1 MEFSDADH
9 GFRARFLEP
18 KFEPES
24 FVQSIAS
31 KSIGSTD
38 LTNMKRR
45 MHLISSEAK
54 TELKQNVYRNHTK
67 FIETAKEVSSLESE
81 VYQLHSLLADEKQ
94 LLNTVKELLNVEN
107 KTNSS
112 DTSDNESWET
122 LLHHCQ
128 SLGLV
133 SVNSDRRLIHSGK
146 LLEVKLENIS
156 TKPQS
161 KGHSST
167 KLPASYVTH
176 QCYGLLF
183 SDCFIVAKS
192 SNIRTATAYDVDQ
205 VIKLHQPL
213 SGINNNRNNDQSK
226 QIQSSAIQIINVKDD
241 VLRNSFSI
249 KHDLETHTF
258 MCENAQS
265 KKHWMEM
272 FESALYP
279 RQRRGSL
286 LHTDRLSA
294 SPSSITLS
302 PSAND
307 RSSVPQQQ
315 QQQLQLFEEDF
326 YSEDW
331 VTDTQENLVILLAER
346 NFDQA
351 LELILRARKHTR
363 QFVQDHS
370 QQTMHFV
377 DEYIK
382 GVQIK
387 EQELCKLIEKEIQN
401 ICDRGCSTNLLKHYY
416 HHIQTLKQLGY
427 VPKAC
432 DLFIA
437 IQLSLMRSTLKQTK
451 LEELNVV
458 FVENFAN
465 TFFTRL
471 VDSYYE
477 FVQIF
482 KDQKSTFTKFIVW
495 MSSEIEKLITIL
507 HNQQY
512 ISTKNFT
519 FSMKNID
526 ILLTKAN
533 EFSTKLIDVKFM
545 FEEKLEQLLIQIINT
560 QKDVIIDTLR
570 QRHRDEKWIPIT
582 LPTNDRLEQ
591 LYFEF
596 RELGLDSQKFL
607 QPFLTTTNE
616 STQIRLAPSTLLFA
630 KAYLTFA
637 RDLFKIHY
645 SLINQTVVE
654 ALVELIKLHLKY
666 YERALQKLQTSND
679 KQLKNFIMKNV
690 DFSLNHLFHYVDT
703 LYRPKVGHSVKYFTK
718 VYEKMSKLKE
728 MAALEK

>member
-1 MEFSDADH
+1 MEFSDADPA
-9 GFRARFLEP
+9 FRARFLEP

-38 LTNMKRR
+38 LMNMKRR
-45 MHLISSEAK
+45 MHLISSETK

-107 KTNSS
+107 KTDSN
-112 DTSDNESWET
+112 DTSDNDFWET

-133 SVNSDRRLIHSGK
+133 ASNSERRLIHSGK

-156 TKPQS
+156 TKNQN
-161 KGHSST
+161 KGNTHT
-167 KLPASYVTH
+167 KLPASFVTH

-183 SDCFIVAKS
+183 TDCFIIAKS

-205 VIKLHQPL
+205 VLKLHQT
-213 SGINNNRNNDQSK
+213 STGISNDRNTDQHK
-226 QIQSSAIQIINVKDD
+226 HIQPSAIQIINVKDD
-241 VLRNSFSI
+241 VIRNSFSI
-249 KHDLETHTF
+249 KHNLETLTM
-258 MCENAQS
+258 MCDNAQS
-265 KKHWMEM
+265 KKHWLEM

-286 LHTDRLSA
+286 LYTDSGFLSSSAAPSSSSSSA
-294 SPSSITLS
+294 S
-302 PSAND
+302 N
-307 RSSVPQQQ
+307 RSTVQQQ
-315 QQQLQLFEEDF
+315 QQQQIFEEEF

-331 VTDTQENLVILLAER
+331 ITNTQENLIILLAER
-346 NFDQA
+346 NFDEA
-351 LELILRARKHTR
+351 LALILRARKYA
-363 QFVQDHS
+363 QEFLVQHS
-370 QQTMHFV
+370 QQAVPFV

-382 GVQIK
+382 SVRMK

-401 ICDRGCSTNLLKHYY
+401 ICERGCSTNLLKHYY
-416 HHIQTLKQLGY
+416 HHIQTLKQLGH

-432 DLFIA
+432 DLFIT
-437 IQLSLMRSTLKQTK
+437 IQLSLMKSTLKQTK

-482 KDQKSTFTKFIVW
+482 KDQRSTFTKFIVW

-512 ISTKNFT
+512 ISTKNFNFT
-519 FSMKNID
+519 MKNID

-533 EFSTKLIDVKFM
+533 EFSSKLIDVKFM
-545 FEEKLEQLLIQIINT
+545 FEEQLEQLLIQIIST

-582 LPTNDRLEQ
+582 LPSHERVEQ

-596 RELGLDSQKFL
+596 HELGLDSQKFL
-607 QPFLTTTNE
+607 QPFIAINNDII
-616 STQIRLAPSTLLFA
+616 QIHLAPSTLQFA
-630 KAYLTFA
+630 KAYLTFS

-645 SLINQTVVE
+645 SLINQTIVE

-666 YERALQKLQTSND
+666 YERALQKLQNTNER
-679 KQLKNFIMKNV
+679 QLKLFIMKNV
-690 DFSLNHLFHYVDT
+690 EFSINHLFHHVDT
-703 LYRPKVGHSVKYFTK
+703 LYRPKIGHSVKYFTK
-718 VYEKMSKLKE
+718 VYEKMSKLKD
-728 MAALEK
+728 MAAS

>member
-31 KSIGSTD
+31 KSIGSAD
-38 LTNMKRR
+38 LMNMKRR

-54 TELKQNVYRNHTK
+54 TELKHNVYRNHTK

-94 LLNTVKELLNVEN
+94 LLNTVKELLNVES
-107 KTNSS
+107 KADTSETS
-112 DTSDNESWET
+112 DTESWET

-133 SVNSDRRLIHSGK
+133 SVSPERRLIHSGK
-146 LLEVKLENIS
+146 LLEVKLENLS
-156 TKPQS
+156 TKPQT
-161 KGHSST
+161 KGSST
-167 KLPASYVTH
+167 SKLPASYVTH

-183 SDCFIVAKS
+183 SDCFIIAKS

-205 VIKLHQPL
+205 VIKLHQPVT
-213 SGINNNRNNDQSK
+213 GMNNNRNANQNK
-226 QIQSSAIQIINVKDD
+226 QVQSSAIQLINVKDD

-249 KHDLETHTF
+249 KHNLETHTL
-258 MCENAQS
+258 MCDNAQS

-279 RQRRGSL
+279 QQRRGSL
-286 LHTDRLSA
+286 LHTEAGRLST
-294 SPSSITLS
+294 SPTSISSS
-302 PSAND
+302 GND
-307 RSSVPQQQ
+307 RSSIQ

-326 YSEDW
+326 YAEDW
-331 VTDTQENLVILLAER
+331 ISDTQENLVILLAER

-351 LELILRARKHTR
+351 LELILRARNYVR
-363 QFVQDHS
+363 QFLQGHS
-370 QQTMHFV
+370 QQPMHFV
-377 DEYIK
+377 DEYTK

-432 DLFIA
+432 DLFIT
-437 IQLSLMRSTLKQTK
+437 IQLSLMRNTLKQTK

-477 FVQIF
+477 FVEIF

-519 FSMKNID
+519 FSMKNIH

-533 EFSTKLIDVKFM
+533 EFSSKLIDVKFM
-545 FEEKLEQLLIQIINT
+545 FEEQLEQLLIQIINT

-570 QRHRDEKWIPIT
+570 QRHRDEKWISVT
-582 LPTNDRLEQ
+582 LQTQDRLDQ

-616 STQIRLAPSTLLFA
+616 VTQIHLAPSTLLFA
-630 KAYLTFA
+630 KAYLTFS

-645 SLINQTVVE
+645 SLINQTIVE

-728 MAALEK
+728 MAAAEK

>member
-1 MEFSDADH
+1 MEFSDADPA
-9 GFRARFLEP
+9 FRARFLEA

-38 LTNMKRR
+38 LMNMKRR

-94 LLNTVKELLNVEN
+94 LLNTVKELLNVEKKN
-107 KTNSS
+107 DSS
-112 DTSDNESWET
+112 ETSENDSWET

-133 SVNSDRRLIHSGK
+133 SSNPDRRLIHSGK
-146 LLEVKLENIS
+146 LLEVKLENL
-156 TKPQS
+156 PANHQQH
-161 KGHSST
+161 KGDSNT
-167 KLPASYVTH
+167 KLPTSYVTH

-183 SDCFIVAKS
+183 SDYFIIAKS
-192 SNIRTATAYDVDQ
+192 ANIRTATAYDVDQ
-205 VIKLHQPL
+205 VLKLHQTS
-213 SGINNNRNNDQSK
+213 SGVNSNRPSDK
-226 QIQSSAIQIINVKDD
+226 QIPSSAIQTINLKDGE
-241 VLRNSFSI
+241 LRNSFLI
-249 KHDLETHTF
+249 QHNLETHTM

-286 LHTDRLSA
+286 LYTDTGRLSLSPTSTA
-294 SPSSITLS
+294 SSSIS
-302 PSAND
+302 D
-307 RSSVPQQQ
+307 RSSVQQQ
-315 QQQLQLFEEDF
+315 QIQLFEEDF

-331 VTDTQENLVILLAER
+331 VTNTQENLVILLAER
-346 NFDQA
+346 NFDEA
-351 LELILRARKHTR
+351 LALILRSRKHVR
-363 QFVQDHS
+363 QFVSEHS

-377 DEYIK
+377 DEYVK
-382 GVQIK
+382 SVQIK

-401 ICDRGCSTNLLKHYY
+401 ICERGCSTNLLKHYY

-432 DLFIA
+432 DLFIT
-437 IQLSLMRSTLKQTK
+437 IQLSLMKSTLKQTK

-512 ISTKNFT
+512 ISTKNFNFT
-519 FSMKNID
+519 MKNID

-533 EFSTKLIDVKFM
+533 EFSSKLIDVKFM
-545 FEEKLEQLLIQIINT
+545 FEEQLEQLLIQIITT

-570 QRHRDEKWIPIT
+570 QRHRDEKWTSIT
-582 LPTNDRLEQ
+582 LSTQDRLEQ

-596 RELGLDSQKFL
+596 HELGLDSQKFF
-607 QPFLTTTNE
+607 QPFITINNDTI
-616 STQIRLAPSTLLFA
+616 QINLAPSTLQFA
-630 KAYLTFA
+630 KAYLTFS

-645 SLINQTVVE
+645 SLINQTIVE

-666 YERALQKLQTSND
+666 YERALQKLQNTNE
-679 KQLKNFIMKNV
+679 KQSKIFIMKNV
-690 DFSLNHLFHYVDT
+690 EFSLNHLFHYVDT
-703 LYRPKVGHSVKYFTK
+703 LYRPKIGHSVKYFTK

-728 MAALEK
+728 MAAL